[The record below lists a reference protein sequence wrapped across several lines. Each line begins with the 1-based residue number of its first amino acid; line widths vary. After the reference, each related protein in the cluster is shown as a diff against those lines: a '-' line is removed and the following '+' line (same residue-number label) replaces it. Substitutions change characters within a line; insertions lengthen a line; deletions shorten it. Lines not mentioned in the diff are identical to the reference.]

1 MGAMLPIFLLGLV
14 LGAITAL
21 ACANVYYKYKKDTPS
36 ETKLHVQEAQII
48 ALKYD
53 IETLETENERLNAQL
68 LKTKKPRKTTI
79 KKKKEE

>member
-1 MGAMLPIFLLGLV
+1 MLPIFLLGLV

-21 ACANVYYKYKKDTPS
+21 ACVNVYYKYKKDTPS
-36 ETKLHVQEAQII
+36 ETKLRIQEAQII

-53 IETLETENERLNAQL
+53 IEALEIENERLNAQL
-68 LKTKKPRKTTI
+68 LKTKKSRKTIT